1 MHRAPILST
10 PNVKTITLLDHRTLT
25 MSNTFRRHVLRPGF
39 AALFLLTG
47 CTTSSPPVGVT
58 SATTQPAASSAAPAQ
73 ATTTRLAEAAPAR
86 REEAAPAGA
95 SVAQQAP
102 AATTNL
108 VAPPPIPFESAVASA
123 GQDLFMQ
130 ARALLGDESRA
141 LVVDPLIDANTGG
154 QTVSTVRMGT
164 ELESIVKAKQSGW
177 SVKPLTRQ
185 TLAEKPLLLIGT
197 LTPVNVERA
206 IDTVPDAYRVWLTLI
221 DLRTG
226 KVIAKKIH
234 RATVD
239 SVNSEPL
246 PYYRDSP
253 TWHKD
258 KTVLGYINSCQ
269 VNTKIGDPADP
280 EYLARLPGA
289 AVVNEAILAYGE
301 GKIPL
306 ANKLYKEAEPLA
318 DPGDLRVLNGLYLT
332 SWQLGQREAALDA
345 FAKLVD
351 SGLAAKRLPVKMLFQ
366 PGKTAFN
373 QFGDLPQQYQGWLT
387 SLAQQTSKA
396 AACVRI
402 VGHTSRTGSARGN
415 ETLSRQRA
423 EAVQKMLEQRNRS
436 LSTRLTAAGVG
447 SKEALVG
454 LGTDDQRDALDRR
467 VEFRVV
473 DCV

>member
-1 MHRAPILST
+1 MNHPLRHR
-10 PNVKTITLLDHRTLT
+10 DW
-25 MSNTFRRHVLRPGF
+25 RPAV
-39 AALFLLTG
+39 AALALLAG
-47 CTTSSPPVGVT
+47 CTAPGVPGGPASGSAPVQP
-58 SATTQPAASSAAPAQ
+58 ATTAAATSPAPVQPAARPADAPR
-73 ATTTRLAEAAPAR
+73 ATTAAT
-86 REEAAPAGA
+86 
-95 SVAQQAP
+95 P
-102 AATTNL
+102 AATAAANNNF
-108 VAPPPIPFESAVASA
+108 VAPDPIPFEGAVARA
-123 GQDLFMQ
+123 GQDLFAQ
-130 ARALLGDESRA
+130 ARAQLGGENRA

-154 QTVSTVRMGT
+154 QTVSTARMGT
-164 ELESIVKAKQSGW
+164 QLESIVKTRYNGW

-185 TLAEKPLLLIGT
+185 ALAEKPLLLIGT
-197 LTPVNVERA
+197 LTPVTVERSV
-206 IDTVPDAYRVWLTLI
+206 DTQPDAYRVWLTLI

-226 KVIAKKIH
+226 RVIAKQID
-234 RATVD
+234 RATVG
-239 SVNSEPL
+239 SVNAEPL

-258 KTVLGYINSCQ
+258 KTVMGYINSCQ
-269 VNTKIGDPADP
+269 INTKIGDPADP

-289 AVVNEAILAYGE
+289 AVINEAILAYGD
-301 GKIPL
+301 GKIPQ

-332 SWQLGQREAALDA
+332 SWQLGQREAATQA
-345 FAKLVD
+345 FGKLVD
-351 SGLAAKRLPVKMLFQ
+351 SGLESKRLPVKMLFQ
-366 PGKTAFN
+366 PGRTSFN
-373 QFGDLPQQYQGWLT
+373 QVGDLQQQYQIWLT
-387 SLAQQTSKA
+387 SLAQQTGKA

-402 VGHTSRTGSARGN
+402 VGHTSRTGSARAN